1 MSFKLDTRQFERR
14 LAQYIPLA
22 RKDIADELNRRSANI
37 LMWAIKYTEKANLG
51 ALRSIFARSAT
62 VYTTAKSISRSSGAR
77 GIKIRKPSKKVIR
90 GTMDGYRIAN
100 YRRNIKLG
108 RRPTGNPPGGGLG
121 GASMKA
127 YIRKTFRAL
136 GSAVGYLK
144 SGWIPAL
151 RVFKESGSA
160 GDQTA
165 KIKGKRGTASYG
177 GGTRA
182 KPGEIIRSYFYS
194 TVNPRTYARGP
205 VSIDKRL
212 NTALQK
218 AIDHQTRD
226 MMEYINDRIK
236 KRADKSL

>member
-14 LAQYIPLA
+14 LEQYIPLA

-37 LMWAIKYTEKANLG
+37 LMKAIRNTEKASLG
-51 ALRSIFARSAT
+51 ALRAIFAKSAT
-62 VYTTAKSISRSSGAR
+62 VMRPTTSRKT
-77 GIKIRKPSKKVIR
+77 GITRFTKPRQKAIR
-90 GTMDGYRIAN
+90 GTLDGYRIAN
-100 YRRNIKLG
+100 YRRNIRMG

-151 RVFKESGSA
+151 RVFKASGGA
-160 GDQTA
+160 VDTA
-165 KIKGKRGTASYG
+165 KLKGKKGTASFG

-182 KPGEIIRSYFYS
+182 KPGDIIRSYFYS
-194 TVNPRTYARGP
+194 TANPRTFARGP

-218 AIDHQTRD
+218 AVDEETAD
-226 MMEYINDRIK
+226 MMVYINRK
-236 KRADKSL
+236 LKERADKSLMT

>member
-14 LAQYIPLA
+14 LEQYIPLA

-37 LMWAIKYTEKANLG
+37 LMKAIRNTERANLG
-51 ALRSIFARSAT
+51 ALRSIFSKYAMVMRP
-62 VYTTAKSISRSSGAR
+62 TT
-77 GIKIRKPSKKVIR
+77 SKKTGITKLTKPRQRVIR
-90 GTMDGYRIAN
+90 GTLDGYRIAN
-100 YRRNIKLG
+100 YRRNIRMG

-121 GASMKA
+121 GASMRA

-151 RVFKESGSA
+151 RVFKASGGA
-160 GDQTA
+160 VDTA
-165 KIKGKRGTASYG
+165 KLKGKKGTASFG

-182 KPGEIIRSYFYS
+182 KPGDIIRSYFYS
-194 TVNPRTYARGP
+194 TANPRTFARGP

-218 AIDHQTRD
+218 AVDEETAD
-226 MMEYINDRIK
+226 MMVYINRK
-236 KRADKSL
+236 LKERADKSLMT

>member
-1 MSFKLDTRQFERR
+1 
-14 LAQYIPLA
+14 
-22 RKDIADELNRRSANI
+22 
-37 LMWAIKYTEKANLG
+37 
-51 ALRSIFARSAT
+51 
-62 VYTTAKSISRSSGAR
+62 
-77 GIKIRKPSKKVIR
+77 
-90 GTMDGYRIAN
+90 MDGYRIAN
-100 YRRNIKLG
+100 YRRNIRLG

-127 YIRKTFRAL
+127 YIRKMTRSL
-136 GSAVGYLK
+136 GSAIGYLK
-144 SGWIPAL
+144 SGWLPAL
-151 RVFKESGSA
+151 RIFKETGGSGDSA
-160 GDQTA
+160 
-165 KIKGKRGTASYG
+165 KLKGRKGTANYG

-194 TVNPRTYARGP
+194 TANPRTFARGP

-226 MMEYINDRIK
+226 MMVYINDRLK

>member
-14 LAQYIPLA
+14 LEQYVPLA

-51 ALRSIFARSAT
+51 ALRAIFAKSAT
-62 VYTTAKSISRSSGAR
+62 VMRPVT
-77 GIKIRKPSKKVIR
+77 SKKTGITRFTKPRKVVR

-100 YRRNIKLG
+100 YRRNIRLG

-121 GASMKA
+121 GDSMKA

-144 SGWIPAL
+144 AGWIPAL
-151 RVFKESGSA
+151 RVFKEAGGSSES
-160 GDQTA
+160 A
-165 KIKGKRGTASYG
+165 KLKGRKGTASYG

-194 TVNPRTYARGP
+194 TANPRTFARGP

-226 MMEYINDRIK
+226 MMEYINRK
-236 KRADKSL
+236 LKERADKSL

>member
-1 MSFKLDTRQFERR
+1 MSFKLDTKQFERR
-14 LAQYIPLA
+14 LAQYVPLA

-37 LMWAIKYTEKANLG
+37 LMWAIKYTEKASLG
-51 ALRSIFARSAT
+51 ALRAIFARSKT
-62 VYTTAKSISRSSGAR
+62 VMRPTT
-77 GIKIRKPSKKVIR
+77 SKKTGVTKFTRPRQKVIH

-100 YRRNIKLG
+100 YRRNIRLG

-151 RVFKESGSA
+151 RIFKESGSA
-160 GDQTA
+160 GEQTA
-165 KIKGKRGTASYG
+165 RLKGKRGTASYG
-177 GGTRA
+177 GGTKA

-194 TVNPRTYARGP
+194 TANPRTFARGP

-218 AIDHQTRD
+218 AIDNQTRD
-226 MMEYINDRIK
+226 MMEYINRK
-236 KRADKSL
+236 MKERADKSL